1 MDPPHPTL
9 SPKGARAYPFFLSPL
24 PVGEGGVR
32 AFLVF
37 FISERPPTQATPVL
51 PPEGENLGTANLPPL
66 GEVARSPPHPALP
79 AKAGTQTL
87 THHLESM
94 IWIPAF
100 AGNAAERVV
109 DEHPPLPTLS
119 PSRGGEGLR
128 RSPPNE
134 NRR

>member
-37 FISERPPTQATPVL
+37 VISERPPTPATPVL

-66 GEVARSPPHPALP
+66 GEVARSPPTSRAPREGGDP
-79 AKAGTQTL
+79 DPYT
-87 THHLESM
+87 
-94 IWIPAF
+94 
-100 AGNAAERVV
+100 
-109 DEHPPLPTLS
+109 PLGINDLDPRLRGE
-119 PSRGGEGLR
+119 RGGEGR
-128 RSPPNE
+128 G
-134 NRR
+134 